1 MKNQFTGILEEKKE
15 GLKIGEKEYKNQG
28 HSRMFLSGIFNAC
41 YYQIGKTLLNKRQ
54 LRGRSRVT
62 AFGDDGL
69 YVYKRQTVRGFT
81 LIELLVVVLIIG
93 ILAAVALPQ
102 YQNAVLKARIA
113 KFMPLMAS
121 CAQAEE
127 TFYLANGK
135 YTASFADLDVD
146 VPGYLNVSN
155 SDLGFACTTD
165 TNKICV
171 DLIGNTMSGQYDSGG
186 IYSYIGLVFYKGSAV
201 DAYYNRYLNHSTN
214 SVQDECLGNSAEGER
229 ICKIL
234 NNY

>member
-1 MKNQFTGILEEKKE
+1 MENQFTGILEEKKE

-62 AFGDDGL
+62 AFGDDGP

-102 YQNAVLKARIA
+102 YQLAVEKSRATEAMTNLKIVADA
-113 KFMPLMAS
+113 
-121 CAQAEE
+121 AEVY
-127 TFYLANGK
+127 YLANGF
-135 YTASFADLDVD
+135 YPDSLDDLDIE
-146 VPGYLNVSN
+146 VPTLKDYRWEVYEKVYIGIYKKDWSYHLARVYTHYPNTWAGRYSCDIMN
-155 SDLGFACTTD
+155 IDHSLTSTGAKLCKSLCQTD
-165 TNKICV
+165 TLTQIWGSNAPGCV
-171 DLIGNTMSGQYDSGG
+171 I
-186 IYSYIGLVFYKGSAV
+186 K
-201 DAYYNRYLNHSTN
+201 
-214 SVQDECLGNSAEGER
+214 
-229 ICKIL
+229 
-234 NNY
+234 